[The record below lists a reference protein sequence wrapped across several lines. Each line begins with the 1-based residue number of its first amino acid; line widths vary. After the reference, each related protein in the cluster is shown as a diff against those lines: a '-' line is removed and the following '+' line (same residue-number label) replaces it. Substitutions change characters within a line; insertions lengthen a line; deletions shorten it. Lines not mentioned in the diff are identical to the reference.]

1 MGDLVGVDEYQRQ
14 RSRRALHAWEDDLLV
29 EPVGFAREPFQPVS
43 IDGTFQ
49 SARGRK
55 SDGLARS
62 PPEFQPLICQE
73 EAPEVCSLK
82 FPPLL
87 EDKLKI
93 VPSS

>member
-1 MGDLVGVDEYQRQ
+1 MGDLFGIDENQRQ
-14 RSRRALHAWEDDLLV
+14 RSRRALHPWEDDRLV
-29 EPVGFAREPFQPVS
+29 EPVGFAREPFQPVP

-49 SARGRK
+49 GARRRK

-62 PPEFQPLICQE
+62 ATERKSFISEE
-73 EAPEVCSLK
+73 EATEVCSLK

-93 VPSS
+93 VPPS

>member
-1 MGDLVGVDEYQRQ
+1 MGDLCGIDENQRQ
-14 RSRRALHAWEDDLLV
+14 RSRRALHPWEDDRLV

-43 IDGTFQ
+43 IDGSLQ
-49 SARGRK
+49 GARGRK

-62 PPEFQPLICQE
+62 TTEFQPLIRQE

-93 VPSS
+93 VPPS